1 MTSNPQ
7 PKQNRQRSFNRRVM
21 ALFLSGAGL
30 LIIAT
35 VAMILLPRI
44 TSTSAQNNVE
54 EIDYQSAV
62 PIEVDYPAP
71 ELDLVSLDGKA
82 VSLRDFRGQVILVTN
97 WAFWCP
103 PCRAEL
109 PALEKYHQAH
119 QSQNFTVI
127 AIEAGDQFE
136 DVDYH
141 VKSFEMTF
149 PVWLDPYEKSLKA
162 FKNFSLPSS
171 SVIDAQGQV
180 RLTWTGPIT
189 YEMLEKY
196 VTPLLEE

>member
-82 VSLRDFRGQVILVTN
+82 VSLRDFRGQVI
-97 WAFWCP
+97 
-103 PCRAEL
+103 
-109 PALEKYHQAH
+109 
-119 QSQNFTVI
+119 QNFTVI

>member
-1 MTSNPQ
+1 MSGYPRPN
-7 PKQNRQRSFNRRVM
+7 QNRQQSFNRRVM

-30 LIIAT
+30 LIIA
-35 VAMILLPRI
+35 AAALILLPRL
-44 TSTSAQNNVE
+44 TAAKNNVE

-62 PIEVDYPAP
+62 PIEVDSPAP
-71 ELDLVSLDGKA
+71 ELDLVSLDGSA
-82 VSLRDFRGQVILVTN
+82 VSLKDYRGQIILVNN

-109 PALEKYHQAH
+109 PALEKYYREHK
-119 QSQNFTVI
+119 SQNFTVI

-141 VKSFEMTF
+141 VKLYKMTF
-149 PVWLDPYEKSLKA
+149 PVWLDPSEKSLSSTG
-162 FKNFSLPSS
+162 NYNLPNSY
-171 SVIDAQGQV
+171 VIDAQGQI
-180 RLTWTGPIT
+180 RLTWTGPIN
-189 YEMLEKY
+189 YETLEKY